1 MRNMKKTKFYNPN
14 PYNALH
20 ASLAFLLFWA
30 AMGVSS
36 FALYAILA
44 GVRDSGKVITD
55 VVPYLCLE
63 SVVTALALA
72 AVTAIVSSIAHANPV
87 SGGGFLSRK
96 GLGME
101 KLMAAVG
108 VCGMSVLLAPLANEV
123 AWNFEVVRSLFR
135 LPSTEI
141 DSSLIGESGLTVLY
155 AFVLV
160 PLLPAI
166 FEELLFR
173 GVIMRG
179 FLQFGKTAAVVLSAV
194 AFALAHGNTD
204 QIVYQFLF
212 GLAVG
217 FVVLETRSLGV
228 GMVVH
233 FTNNF
238 FVQVLAIVEAI
249 PETWKAAEIYG
260 AIIGVMTVLI
270 ALCCFTAAIVY
281 FGRRLLHSQK
291 HPERAEGQTQ
301 ATFVLSDPVSGTME
315 ESVRWSETGV
325 LLSTDEEEKFF
336 TLDGRNRIRYNKKSK
351 FKTVAVLFAVGLLV
365 SVTRI
370 ILNFLAI
377 L

>member
-1 MRNMKKTKFYNPN
+1 MKKTKYYNPN
-14 PYNALH
+14 PYNATH
-20 ASLAFLLFWA
+20 ASFAFLLFWA
-30 AMGVSS
+30 AMGLST

-44 GVRDSGKVITD
+44 AVRDSGKVISD

-63 SVVTALALA
+63 SVVTAIALAL
-72 AVTAIVSSIAHANPV
+72 VVAIVSGVARANPA

-101 KLMAAVG
+101 KFMAAVG
-108 VCGMSVLLAPLANEV
+108 VCGMSVLLAPLANET

-141 DSSLIGESGLTVLY
+141 DSSLVGTSGLTVLY

-179 FLQFGKTAAVVLSAV
+179 YLQVGKAPAVILSAA

-228 GMVVH
+228 GMVAH
-233 FTNNF
+233 FANNF
-238 FVQVLAIVEAI
+238 FAQALAVVEAV
-249 PETWKAAEIYG
+249 PETWKAAEVYA
-260 AIIGVMTVLI
+260 AIVRIMSVFI
-270 ALCCFTAAIVY
+270 ALCCFTAAVLY

-291 HPERAEGQTQ
+291 HPERAESQTK
-301 ATFVLSDPVSGTME
+301 AVFVSSDPVSGTME
-315 ESVRWSETGV
+315 EDVRWTETGK
-325 LLSTDEEEKFF
+325 LLSAEDEEKYF
-336 TLDGRNRIRYNKKSK
+336 TLDGRNRIRHNRQGK
-351 FKTVAVLFAVGLLV
+351 FSTAAILLAIGLLV

-370 ILNFLAI
+370 FLNFFSI
-377 L
+377 I